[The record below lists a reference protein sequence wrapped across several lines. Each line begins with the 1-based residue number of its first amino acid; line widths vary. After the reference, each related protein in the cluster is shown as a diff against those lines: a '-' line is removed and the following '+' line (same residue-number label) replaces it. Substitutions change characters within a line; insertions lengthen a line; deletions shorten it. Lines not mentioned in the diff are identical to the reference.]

1 MSNRMTLVPKPD
13 YIKLARDLV
22 GKAELL
28 EYATEIAVNIKDRTV
43 KKQVDYKGT
52 PFKKYTKDYALMKG
66 VSRSDVDLMG
76 INAGTRMMNNMK
88 TYAKEKESVIYFGDA
103 NKNELA
109 YKNNK
114 YRKFFEFS
122 NGDEKEIIKMYE
134 KDIDKAIRKWERS

>member
-122 NGDEKEIIKMYE
+122 NGDEKKIIKMYE

>member
-28 EYATEIAVNIKDRTV
+28 EYATEIAVDIKDRTV

-103 NKNELA
+103 KKNKLA

-122 NGDEKEIIKMYE
+122 NGDEKKIIKMYE